1 MELYAAYCIMNYFY
15 PKVLQ
20 QYIEICMHSTHTDL
34 QQRRDNFFKG
44 QIINILDLVDQEDIL
59 YLITI

>member
-1 MELYAAYCIMNYFY
+1 MLYCIINYFT
-15 PKVLQ
+15 PKFL
-20 QYIEICMHSTHTDL
+20 QYIELCMHSTHRDL
-34 QQRRDNFFKG
+34 TEKRDNFFKG